1 MSETKQPLKLTIKKP
16 TVDPILKTKVVV
28 INKIDKEIES
38 SVVFDSILKAK
49 LVVSEQSFTK
59 PKQSSKNVDITVS
72 ETPKK
77 VEKVEKVE
85 SDKFTYK
92 LYWKILNHLHKKHP
106 ECFTVPAVPLA
117 IGIHKELINENILI
131 NLNIS
136 KRQLGSFFHFY
147 CNTPEYIEAVAN
159 GVERVDLK

>member
-38 SVVFDSILKAK
+38 NVVFDSILKAK
-49 LVVSEQSFTK
+49 LVVSEQSVIK
-59 PKQSSKNVDITVS
+59 HKQSTKNVDMGVA
-72 ETPKK
+72 ETQKK

-92 LYWKILNHLHKKHP
+92 LYWKILNHLQKKHP
-106 ECFTVPAVPLA
+106 ECFTVPAAPLA

-131 NLNIS
+131 DLNIN
-136 KRQLGSFFHFY
+136 KRKLKLFFHY
-147 CNTPEYIEAVAN
+147 YTNKPEYIEAVAN
-159 GVERVDLK
+159 GVERVGIK

>member
-59 PKQSSKNVDITVS
+59 PKQSSKNVDITVY

-92 LYWKILNHLHKKHP
+92 LYWKILNHLQKKHP

-136 KRQLGSFFHFY
+136 KRQLGSFL
-147 CNTPEYIEAVAN
+147 
-159 GVERVDLK
+159 GLSD

>member
-49 LVVSEQSFTK
+49 LVVSENPFTK

-72 ETPKK
+72 ETTKK

-92 LYWKILNHLHKKHP
+92 LYWKILNHLQKKHP

-117 IGIHKELINENILI
+117 IGIHKELINLNILI
-131 NLNIS
+131 DLNIS
-136 KRQLGSFFHFY
+136 KKQLDSFFHFY
-147 CNTPEYIEAVAN
+147 CSTPEYKEKVES
-159 GVERVDLK
+159 GVERVGLK